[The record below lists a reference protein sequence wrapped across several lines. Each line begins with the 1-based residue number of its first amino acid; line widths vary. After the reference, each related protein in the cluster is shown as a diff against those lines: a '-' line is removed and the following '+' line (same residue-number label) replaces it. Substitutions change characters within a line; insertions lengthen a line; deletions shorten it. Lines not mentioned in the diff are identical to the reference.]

1 MTNIRTGHDLTQH
14 LNIET
19 NMISE
24 STKLFLVAGG
34 GGGGGG
40 ALVFSFGGC
49 GAFRVFLDFFGLETT
64 LKIVWT
70 IYVLGKNYESNH
82 FLQTTAN
89 LTNDNAH

>member
-1 MTNIRTGHDLTQH
+1 MTNITLILKRTGHDLTKH

-24 STKLFLVAGG
+24 STKLFLVE
-34 GGGGGG
+34 GGGG

-70 IYVLGKNYESNH
+70 IYVQ
-82 FLQTTAN
+82 FF
-89 LTNDNAH
+89 